1 MKTKIS
7 LLLSLLLCCTM
18 MLGIFTVTASA
29 ATADETPLPFSF
41 TVDKTVVKGGDATP
55 SEETF
60 TFELEYGT
68 IGENEHYSVV
78 FTPDDSVTLADC
90 GIAFTTNTIT
100 TNDAGEQTFTLGGT
114 IDPTKVT
121 AENHWQFSSGNDS
134 VPKWIITLRLT
145 EKNDGKA
152 GWTYS
157 DVERYLTITVI
168 GNEVR
173 TDVHILGND
182 VSDNNFENTYTA
194 YSFTVKKTDADGN
207 PLAGA
212 TFSLTGTDSTVVQN
226 FEAISGTDGIAT
238 FNVPEGNYTL
248 AEKTAPEG
256 YVKSNET
263 YTLAVRNDN
272 NHSALGWGGEPGVY
286 FYDEDEPDYSN
297 YKYVRY
303 QQVTFV
309 NEAAAIPTYQFTVK
323 KTDADGNP
331 LAGATFSLT
340 GTGNSIGK
348 NFEAVSGSDGI
359 ATFDVPEGFYT
370 LSEKTAPEGYIK
382 SDKTYGIAIWG
393 DVVHFYD
400 EAAETDED
408 RYSDYQQVTFVN
420 KPVETPTDPPKP
432 ADPQSPQTGDSSM
445 MVLWIALFV
454 VSGAGA
460 TYCTS
465 SGADNSAQ
473 FHALK
478 VPHTEKGKGAPCPR
492 QARITQKPWE
502 HNTPKAFI
510 GYYRPLGA
518 ICT

>member
-41 TVDKTVVKGGDATP
+41 EVDKTVVKGGDVTP
-55 SEETF
+55 GEETF

-68 IGENEHYSVV
+68 IGENEQHSVV
-78 FTPDDSVTLADC
+78 FTPDGSVTLADC

-100 TNDAGEQTFTLGGT
+100 TNGEGEQTFTLGGT

-121 AENHWQFSSGNDS
+121 AENHWQSSSGNDS

-168 GNEVR
+168 GNEIS

-182 VSDNNFENTYTA
+182 VSDNNYENIYTA
-194 YSFTVKKTDADGN
+194 HSFTVKKTDADGN

-212 TFSLTGTDSTVVQN
+212 VFSLTGTDSTVVQN
-226 FEAISGTDGIAT
+226 FEATSGEDGIAT

-248 AEKTAPEG
+248 AEKTAPDG
-256 YVKSNET
+256 YVKSDET

-272 NHSALGWGGEPGVY
+272 DHTAMDWGGEPGVY
-286 FYDEDEPDYSN
+286 FYDENEPGYSN
-297 YKYVRY
+297 YKYIRY
-303 QQVTFV
+303 EQVTFV
-309 NEAAAIPTYQFTVK
+309 NEAIVISVPTYQFTVK
-323 KTDADGNP
+323 KTDADGKP

-348 NFEAVSGSDGI
+348 DFEAVSGTDGI

-370 LSEKTAPEGYIK
+370 LSEKTAPKGYIK
-382 SDKTYGIAIWG
+382 SDKTYEIAIWDG
-393 DVVHFYD
+393 TVHFYNENPANPD
-400 EAAETDED
+400 EQYTDYE
-408 RYSDYQQVTFVN
+408 QVTFVN
-420 KPVETPTDPPKP
+420 KAEKP
-432 ADPQSPQTGDSSM
+432 NPQSPKTGDHGLMSM
-445 MVLWIALFV
+445 WIAVLL
-454 VSGAGA
+454 VSAAGI
-460 TYCTS
+460 TGTIVY
-465 SGADNSAQ
+465 GRKKKDSA
-473 FHALK
+473 
-478 VPHTEKGKGAPCPR
+478 E
-492 QARITQKPWE
+492 
-502 HNTPKAFI
+502 
-510 GYYRPLGA
+510 
-518 ICT
+518 

>member
-1 MKTKIS
+1 MKSKRK

-18 MLGIFTVTASA
+18 VLGIFTVTASA
-29 ATADETPLPFSF
+29 ATSDPNPQPFSF
-41 TVDKTVVKGGDATP
+41 EVDKSVVKGGDAAP
-55 SEETF
+55 GEETF

-68 IGENEHYSVV
+68 VGENEQHSVV
-78 FTPDDSVTLADC
+78 FIPDDSVTLADC

-100 TNDAGEQTFTLGGT
+100 TNGAGEQTFTLGGT

-145 EKNDGKA
+145 EKNEGKP

-168 GNEVR
+168 GNEIY

-182 VSDNNFENTYTA
+182 VSDNDYENIYMA

-212 TFSLTGTDSTVVQN
+212 VFSLTGTDSTVVQN
-226 FEAISGTDGIAT
+226 FEAISGENGIAT
-238 FNVPEGNYTL
+238 FQVPEGNYVL
-248 AEKTAPEG
+248 A
-256 YVKSNET
+256 
-263 YTLAVRNDN
+263 
-272 NHSALGWGGEPGVY
+272 
-286 FYDEDEPDYSN
+286 
-297 YKYVRY
+297 
-303 QQVTFV
+303 
-309 NEAAAIPTYQFTVK
+309 
-323 KTDADGNP
+323 
-331 LAGATFSLT
+331 
-340 GTGNSIGK
+340 
-348 NFEAVSGSDGI
+348 
-359 ATFDVPEGFYT
+359 
-370 LSEKTAPEGYIK
+370 EKTAPEGYIK

-445 MVLWIALFV
+445 MVLWIALLC
-454 VSGAGA
+454 VSGAGVVG
-460 TYCTS
+460 TTVYGRKKKYS
-465 SGADNSAQ
+465 V
-473 FHALK
+473 K
-478 VPHTEKGKGAPCPR
+478 
-492 QARITQKPWE
+492 
-502 HNTPKAFI
+502 
-510 GYYRPLGA
+510 
-518 ICT
+518 

>member
-1 MKTKIS
+1 MKSKRN

-41 TVDKTVVKGGDATP
+41 EVDKTVVKGGDVTP
-55 SEETF
+55 GEETF

-68 IGENEHYSVV
+68 IGENEQHSVV
-78 FTPDDSVTLADC
+78 FTPDGSVTLADC

-100 TNDAGEQTFTLGGT
+100 TNGEGEQTFTLGGT

-121 AENHWQFSSGNDS
+121 AENHWQSSSGNDS

-157 DVERYLTITVI
+157 DVERYLTIMVI
-168 GNEVR
+168 GNEIS

-182 VSDNNFENTYTA
+182 VSDNNYENIYTA

-212 TFSLTGTDSTVVQN
+212 VFSLTGTDSTVVQN

-272 NHSALGWGGEPGVY
+272 DHTAMDWGGEPGVY
-286 FYDEDEPDYSN
+286 FYDENEPGYSN
-297 YKYVRY
+297 YKYIRY
-303 QQVTFV
+303 EQVTFV
-309 NEAAAIPTYQFTVK
+309 NEAIVISVPTYQFTVK
-323 KTDADGNP
+323 KTDADGKP
-331 LAGATFSLT
+331 LAGATYSLT

-348 NFEAVSGSDGI
+348 DFEAVSGTDGI

-370 LSEKTAPEGYIK
+370 LSEKTAPKGYIK
-382 SDKTYGIAIWG
+382 SDKTYEIAIWDG
-393 DVVHFYD
+393 TVHFYNENPANPD
-400 EAAETDED
+400 EQYTDYE
-408 RYSDYQQVTFVN
+408 QVTFVN
-420 KPVETPTDPPKP
+420 KAEKP
-432 ADPQSPQTGDSSM
+432 NPQSPKTGDHGLMSM
-445 MVLWIALFV
+445 WIAVLL
-454 VSGAGA
+454 VSAAGI
-460 TYCTS
+460 TGTIVY
-465 SGADNSAQ
+465 GRKKKDSA
-473 FHALK
+473 
-478 VPHTEKGKGAPCPR
+478 E
-492 QARITQKPWE
+492 
-502 HNTPKAFI
+502 
-510 GYYRPLGA
+510 
-518 ICT
+518 

>member
-41 TVDKTVVKGGDATP
+41 TVDKTVVRGGDATP

-100 TNDAGEQTFTLGGT
+100 TNDAGKQTFTLGGT

-168 GNEVR
+168 GNEIS

-194 YSFTVKKTDADGN
+194 YS
-207 PLAGA
+207 
-212 TFSLTGTDSTVVQN
+212 
-226 FEAISGTDGIAT
+226 
-238 FNVPEGNYTL
+238 
-248 AEKTAPEG
+248 
-256 YVKSNET
+256 
-263 YTLAVRNDN
+263 
-272 NHSALGWGGEPGVY
+272 
-286 FYDEDEPDYSN
+286 
-297 YKYVRY
+297 
-303 QQVTFV
+303 
-309 NEAAAIPTYQFTVK
+309 FTVK

-432 ADPQSPQTGDSSM
+432 ADPQSPQTGDNSM
-445 MVLWIALFV
+445 MGLWIALLF
-454 VSGAGA
+454 VSGAGVVG
-460 TYCTS
+460 TTVYGRKKKYS
-465 SGADNSAQ
+465 V
-473 FHALK
+473 K
-478 VPHTEKGKGAPCPR
+478 
-492 QARITQKPWE
+492 
-502 HNTPKAFI
+502 
-510 GYYRPLGA
+510 
-518 ICT
+518 

>member
-1 MKTKIS
+1 MKSKRN
-7 LLLSLLLCCTM
+7 LLLSLLLCCV
-18 MLGIFTVTASA
+18 MLLGLLPATAFA
-29 ATADETPLPFSF
+29 ATADETPQPFSF
-41 TVDKTVVKGGDATP
+41 EVDKTVVKGGDVAP
-55 SEETF
+55 GKETF

-68 IGENEHYSVV
+68 IGENEQHSVV
-78 FTPDDSVTLADC
+78 FTPDGSVTLADC

-168 GNEVR
+168 GNEIS
-173 TDVHILGND
+173 TDVHILGDD
-182 VSDNNFENTYTA
+182 VYDNNFENTYTA
-194 YSFTVKKTDADGN
+194 YS
-207 PLAGA
+207 
-212 TFSLTGTDSTVVQN
+212 
-226 FEAISGTDGIAT
+226 
-238 FNVPEGNYTL
+238 
-248 AEKTAPEG
+248 
-256 YVKSNET
+256 
-263 YTLAVRNDN
+263 
-272 NHSALGWGGEPGVY
+272 
-286 FYDEDEPDYSN
+286 
-297 YKYVRY
+297 
-303 QQVTFV
+303 
-309 NEAAAIPTYQFTVK
+309 FTVK

-460 TYCTS
+460 TAIYSRKRKS
-465 SGADNSAQ
+465 SA
-473 FHALK
+473 K
-478 VPHTEKGKGAPCPR
+478 
-492 QARITQKPWE
+492 
-502 HNTPKAFI
+502 
-510 GYYRPLGA
+510 
-518 ICT
+518 

>member
-168 GNEVR
+168 GNEIS
-173 TDVHILGND
+173 TDVHILGDD
-182 VSDNNFENTYTA
+182 VFDNNFENTYTA

-212 TFSLTGTDSTVVQN
+212 TFSLTGTDSTVVQS
-226 FEAISGTDGIAT
+226 FEAISGADGIAT

-248 AEKTAPEG
+248 AEKTAPDG

-263 YTLAVRNDN
+263 YTLAVRDYN
-272 NHSALGWGGEPGVY
+272 NKTLGWGGEPGVY
-286 FYDEDEPDYSN
+286 FYNEDEPEYSN
-297 YKYVRY
+297 YKYIRY
-303 QQVTFV
+303 
-309 NEAAAIPTYQFTVK
+309 E
-323 KTDADGNP
+323 
-331 LAGATFSLT
+331 
-340 GTGNSIGK
+340 
-348 NFEAVSGSDGI
+348 
-359 ATFDVPEGFYT
+359 
-370 LSEKTAPEGYIK
+370 
-382 SDKTYGIAIWG
+382 
-393 DVVHFYD
+393 
-400 EAAETDED
+400 
-408 RYSDYQQVTFVN
+408 QVTFVN
-420 KPVETPTDPPKP
+420 KVKFVPTESEQIVVKVESNPD
-432 ADPQSPQTGDSSM
+432 TGAFVGAEETESSNTM
-445 MVLWIALFV
+445 LAVALLSVCAFGV
-454 VSGAGA
+454 IGTVIYGK
-460 TYCTS
+460 TKK
-465 SGADNSAQ
+465 SA
-473 FHALK
+473 K
-478 VPHTEKGKGAPCPR
+478 
-492 QARITQKPWE
+492 
-502 HNTPKAFI
+502 
-510 GYYRPLGA
+510 
-518 ICT
+518 

>member
-1 MKTKIS
+1 MKSKRIF
-7 LLLSLLLCCTM
+7 LLSLLLCCTM

-55 SEETF
+55 GEETF

-68 IGENEHYSVV
+68 IEENDQHMVV

-100 TNDAGEQTFTLGGT
+100 TNDAGKQTFTLGGT

-121 AENHWQFSSGNDS
+121 AENHWQSSSGNDS

-168 GNEVR
+168 GNEIS

-297 YKYVRY
+297 YKYLRY
-303 QQVTFV
+303 EQVTFV
-309 NEAAAIPTYQFTVK
+309 NEAIVVIVPTCQFTVK

-382 SDKTYGIAIWG
+382 SEQTYEIAIWDG
-393 DVVHFYD
+393 KVHFYNENPATPD
-400 EAAETDED
+400 EQ
-408 RYSDYQQVTFVN
+408 YSDYQQVTYVN
-420 KPVETPTDPPKP
+420 EAEEPV
-432 ADPQSPQTGDSSM
+432 DPQSPKTGDNSM
-445 MVLWIALFV
+445 MGLWLALLI
-454 VSGAGA
+454 VSGAGVA
-460 TYCTS
+460 GCTIYRS
-465 SGADNSAQ
+465 KKKYS
-473 FHALK
+473 
-478 VPHTEKGKGAPCPR
+478 EK
-492 QARITQKPWE
+492 
-502 HNTPKAFI
+502 
-510 GYYRPLGA
+510 
-518 ICT
+518 